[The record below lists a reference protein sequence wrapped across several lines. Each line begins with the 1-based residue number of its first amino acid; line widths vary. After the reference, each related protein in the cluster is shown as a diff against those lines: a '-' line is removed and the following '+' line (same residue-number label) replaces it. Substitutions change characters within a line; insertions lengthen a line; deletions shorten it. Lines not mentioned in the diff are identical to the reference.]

1 MRSSKQR
8 LKTKCLKYANPSNL
22 FVSVVGVNG
31 VVFALIPFLNLALGT
46 AASLEPYC
54 VVGVRVD
61 QREARP
67 SLPAASFST
76 SRVQAGD
83 NLRGSESSLGRPPRP
98 QIGDWSLESI
108 LRETR
113 KVAFAL

>member
-54 VVGVRVD
+54 VVG
-61 QREARP
+61 
-67 SLPAASFST
+67 
-76 SRVQAGD
+76 
-83 NLRGSESSLGRPPRP
+83 
-98 QIGDWSLESI
+98 
-108 LRETR
+108 
-113 KVAFAL
+113 